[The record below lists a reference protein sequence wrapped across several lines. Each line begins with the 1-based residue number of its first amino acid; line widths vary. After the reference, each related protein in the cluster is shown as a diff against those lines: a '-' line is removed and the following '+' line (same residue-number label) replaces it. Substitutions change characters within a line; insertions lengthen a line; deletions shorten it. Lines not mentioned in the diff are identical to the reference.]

1 MNKII
6 KIVLIVIGLIAAFLW
21 FSLPSQDDPD
31 AINSGA
37 MNFMFVIMYIL
48 LAIAVVAALFFG
60 LAKLF
65 TTPGSIKKALFA
77 LGGLAII
84 VAISYGL
91 SSTEEA
97 EAVVKVFEDRTSS
110 DLKTTVGTVK
120 NIGMGLN
127 VFFILT
133 VIAVL
138 LMVLPGLKKM
148 FVK

>member
-6 KIVLIVIGLIAAFLW
+6 KIALIVIGLIAAVLW
-21 FSLPSQDDPD
+21 FSLPSAEDPG
-31 AINSGA
+31 AIDSGA
-37 MNFMFVIMYIL
+37 MNFMFIIMYIL
-48 LAIAVVAALFFG
+48 LAIAVISAVFFG
-60 LAKLF
+60 ITKLL
-65 TTPGSIKKALFA
+65 TTPGSIKKALFGI
-77 LGGLAII
+77 GGLAII

-91 SSTEEA
+91 SSGNAPVVEEMATRGIETTE
-97 EAVVKVFEDRTSS
+97 S
-110 DLKTTVGTVK
+110 TVK

-138 LMVLPGLKKM
+138 LMVLPGVKKM

>member
-6 KIVLIVIGLIAAFLW
+6 KIILIVIGLIAAVLW

-31 AINSGA
+31 AISSGA

-60 LAKLF
+60 FAKLF
-65 TTPGSIKKALFA
+65 TTPGSVKKALFA

-97 EAVVKVFEDRTSS
+97 EAVVKVFEDKTSS

>member
-6 KIVLIVIGLIAAFLW
+6 KIILIVIGLIAAVLW
-21 FSLPSQDDPD
+21 FSLPSADDPD

-60 LAKLF
+60 LTKLF
-65 TTPGSIKKALFA
+65 TTPGSIKKALFG

-97 EAVVKVFEDRTSS
+97 EAVVKVFEDKTSS
-110 DLKTTVGTVK
+110 DLRTTVGTVK